1 MGFLDALSNGLRGAG
16 SVLNSQ
22 VEGQVAGEHQDK
34 LRQQQNMKNLV
45 AQRVI
50 GGIENG
56 SIDPEQ
62 GQQALAQLGVQL
74 PPGAIGASPEAE
86 ARKTAAA
93 NEAKFRQEIAALG
106 PGATQEQL
114 AQVAARYSKPDAVMT
129 SQTASLDRQQRLA
142 VEVQRFREAEQ
153 NKIDLATQRG
163 ADQRELRQMQIDA
176 DRRLRE
182 FMIAN
187 RQAPAPSITTIAD
200 PNDPTKG
207 QVIDARTGRVIGAA
221 PPAKDNGRGSAALDA
236 SVRRLG
242 TDFEKAGLSQMI
254 PVVDLAVGA
263 VSDPKLLPYL
273 SGPKSINPDFALN
286 KATTDA
292 RQAIQKLFN
301 ITLKD
306 RSGGAVT
313 DQEFERLKEEFARGV
328 FKKPEQLQTAVLRA
342 QEIVNAHYA
351 GIAATHGKD
360 ALGKYNDNLESI
372 GGRRFEPSMAGKP
385 KGATDSKAVLDAADA
400 ILGKPK

>member
-93 NEAKFRQEIAALG
+93 NEAAFRQEIAALG

-142 VEVQRFREAEQ
+142 AEMQARKDKLAADIEA
-153 NKIDLATQRG
+153 ARQRG
-163 ADQRELRQMQIDA
+163 ADRRELLELQQQFQRETRQMIIDS
-176 DRRLRE
+176 
-182 FMIAN
+182 

-221 PPAKDNGRGSAALDA
+221 PPARGGSEKVIPAPIVKAYTENTAAIRKIDSALAALDKA
-236 SVRRLG
+236 PNSVGL
-242 TDFEKAGLSQMI
+242 DKAAMGDEIAQRM
-254 PVVDLAVGA
+254 
-263 VSDPKLLPYL
+263 DPGGVEARAL
-273 SGPKSINPDFALN
+273 IND
-286 KATTDA
+286 
-292 RQAIQKLFN
+292 IGS
-301 ITLKD
+301 LKIHD
-306 RSGGAVT
+306 RSGAAVT
-313 DQEFERLKEEFARGV
+313 AAEFPRLKPFIP
-328 FKKPEQLQTAVLRA
+328 KTSD
-342 QEIVNAHYA
+342 N
-351 GIAATHGKD
+351 AATIKKK
-360 ALGKYNDNLESI
+360 LGLFRKEYEAIQNDLGGIYNQEQGYKAFPVTTAPTTPGAS
-372 GGRRFEPSMAGKP
+372 GGWTVKEK
-385 KGATDSKAVLDAADA
+385 
-400 ILGKPK
+400 